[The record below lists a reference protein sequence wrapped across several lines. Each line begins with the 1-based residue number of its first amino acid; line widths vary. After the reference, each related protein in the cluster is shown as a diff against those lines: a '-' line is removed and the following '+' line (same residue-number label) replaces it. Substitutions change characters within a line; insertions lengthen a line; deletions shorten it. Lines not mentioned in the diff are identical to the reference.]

1 MARIVA
7 SLLLAVLVV
16 TTPAAATPARAA
28 TGHGPTRAVQPIT
41 EVVGGQLA
49 PTGRFPWMIRLS
61 MGCGGALVAPRIV
74 LTAGHCVDGTGRNTG
89 IKAVA
94 GVTDLKSAKALTA
107 KSVRIIRAAGFEDET
122 KGRDWAVI
130 QLNKKLPLPTLPL
143 VQGPGDEG
151 EFTVMGWGQLR
162 EDSMRQERRLHFATV
177 PTVPDATC
185 AAEYKKAGVKLVAAE
200 SICAGK
206 SGVDTCQGDS
216 GGPMIGRDSV
226 GDWVQVGIV
235 SWGLGCAR
243 DGYPGVY
250 TQISAFRDAIEKAI
264 NQLG

>member
-1 MARIVA
+1 MVRIVA
-7 SLLLAVLVV
+7 SLLMAVLC
-16 TTPAAATPARAA
+16 TAAPARADA
-28 TGHGPTRAVQPIT
+28 HHGPTRAIRPVT

-49 PTGRFPWMIRLS
+49 PAGRFPWMIRLS
-61 MGCGGALVAPRIV
+61 MGCGGALVAPRVV
-74 LTAGHCVDGTGRNTG
+74 LTAAHCVDGTGRNTG
-89 IKAVA
+89 IKAIA
-94 GVTDLKSAKALTA
+94 GVIDLKSAQALTA
-107 KSVRIIRAAGFEDET
+107 RSVRVIRAKGFEDET

-130 QLNKKLPLPTLPL
+130 QLNKALPLQTLPL
-143 VQGPGDEG
+143 ARGPGDEG
-151 EFTVMGWGQLR
+151 DFTVMGWGQIR

-185 AAEYKKAGVKLVAAE
+185 AAEYKKAGVKLVADE

-216 GGPMIGRDSV
+216 GGPMIGRD
-226 GDWVQVGIV
+226 GTGEWVQVGIV

-250 TQISAFRDAIEKAI
+250 TQISAFRDAIEAAVR
-264 NQLG
+264 QLG